1 MLKHSLLKITSII
14 PLVIFALIFI
24 VSMAKASQSE
34 NDATSNDPITVNE
47 AINDSEHND
56 EGKDI
61 VQERVDAKAS
71 SPSPGLFLFL
81 NDHLQWFFSVE
92 KPDFINDPY
101 ENEDYDNYR
110 ATFGF
115 QFPLAE

>member
-1 MLKHSLLKITSII
+1 LKIYSLLKISSII
-14 PLVIFALIFI
+14 TLVIFTLIFI
-24 VSMAKASQSE
+24 VPTAKASQSE
-34 NDATSNDPITVNE
+34 NDATRNDPITVNE

-56 EGKDI
+56 DAKDI
-61 VQERVDAKAS
+61 LQEENNANTS
-71 SPSPGLFLFL
+71 SSSPGLSLFL

-115 QFPLAE
+115 QFPLSD